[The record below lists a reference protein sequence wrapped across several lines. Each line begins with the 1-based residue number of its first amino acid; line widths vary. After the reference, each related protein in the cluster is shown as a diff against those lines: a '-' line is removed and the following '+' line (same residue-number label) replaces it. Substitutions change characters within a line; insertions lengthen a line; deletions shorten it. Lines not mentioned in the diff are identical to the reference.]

1 MLTNTNVVSNLAL
14 SLFNLRQLHK
24 FLN

>member
-24 FLN
+24 FMN